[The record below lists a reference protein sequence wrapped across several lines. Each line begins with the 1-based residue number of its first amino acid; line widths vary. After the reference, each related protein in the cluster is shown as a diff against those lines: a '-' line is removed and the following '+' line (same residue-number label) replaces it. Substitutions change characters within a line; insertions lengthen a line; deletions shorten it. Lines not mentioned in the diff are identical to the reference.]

1 MGRAVSVP
9 SSKPLP
15 LEQNTMS
22 TLTRRGARNLTATL
36 DRIASAIQEN
46 PSLLGIEDKIAA
58 DFAYRCDLI
67 SDAIETQAVSNFP
80 KAAADFAADEIGE
93 EEPGP
98 LVQVDSDEPWMKGHF
113 TQEDFHQLGQIAE
126 KLASAAQVLSAPVSE
141 KTASE
146 INDHGFDLTK

>member
-1 MGRAVSVP
+1 
-9 SSKPLP
+9 
-15 LEQNTMS
+15 MS